1 MVTSPACARLS
12 RIFMKTIL
20 VTFGTRP
27 ETIKMAPLVAALRA
41 RPADFRCVVCAT
53 AQHRDMLD
61 QVLPLFG
68 LEPDVDLDLMRPGQT
83 LNEVTSRVIA
93 ADGRRDRRLTG
104 ADVVVVQGDTTTAM
118 GTALAAFQREVPVA
132 HVEAGLRSGR
142 LDAPFPEEMNRVVID
157 KPRRATATRPRPG
170 ADAFLEP
177 PRAWSPTRRLVTGN
191 TAIDALLD
199 LRGRLDALD
208 LPIRG
213 APRRARAAGAHH
225 GPPARVVR
233 CSRCATCSEPCSRW
247 PTAHPDVTF
256 VYPVHPN
263 PQRQGA
269 GARAPD
275 RPQPEVLIDPVHYG
289 ELAWLLDRAELVI
302 SDSGGLQE
310 ESPTL
315 GKPLLVLREV
325 TERPEVVDAGAA
337 LLVGTDRARIEREA
351 TRLLG
356 EARRRARRWAVRSCC
371 SATAKPSDPHRRPP
385 RRRRAG
391 AVGTGQAHETRMPVA
406 AIPDPLV
413 HAARLQR
420 GGEPAAP
427 AAGAQ
432 GHPRSV
438 AGRRAGRAGSSIVD
452 DGSSDGTKPTP
463 RAPSRGSTSH
473 VIVHDP
479 NAGPRRGHA
488 HGHHVR
494 ARARRRRRPD
504 GRDGRRQHPSD
515 RAHARDGGARRRR
528 AQTS

>member
-1 MVTSPACARLS
+1 
-12 RIFMKTIL
+12 MKTIL

-68 LEPDVDLDLMRPGQT
+68 LAPDVDLDLMRPGQT
-83 LNEVTSRVIA
+83 LNEVTSRVILRM
-93 ADGRRDRRLTG
+93 DEVIGETG

-157 KPRRATATRPRPG
+157 RLARYCYPPTPG
-170 ADAFLEP
+170 ADAYLEAEGVEP
-177 PRAWSPTRRLVTGN
+177 ARRLVTGN

-208 LPIRG
+208 LPIRERLGEPERLVLITAHRRESFGQPLLDVFG
-213 APRRARAAGAHH
+213 ALQSIA
-225 GPPARVVR
+225 
-233 CSRCATCSEPCSRW
+233 
-247 PTAHPDVTF
+247 TAHPDVTF

-263 PQRQGA
+263 PNVKGPA
-269 GARAPD
+269 HEHLTAPNL
-275 RPQPEVLIDPVHYG
+275 VLVDPVHYG

-337 LLVGTDRARIEREA
+337 LLVGTDRALIEREA

-356 EARRRARRWAVRSCC
+356 SAEARAAMGRPQLLFGDGRASTRIA
-371 SATAKPSDPHRRPP
+371 AHL
-385 RRRRAG
+385 AG
-391 AVGTGQAHETRMPVA
+391 DA
-406 AIPDPLV
+406 PDPW
-413 HAARLQR
+413 APDRL
-420 GGEPAAP
+420 
-427 AAGAQ
+427 
-432 GHPRSV
+432 
-438 AGRRAGRAGSSIVD
+438 
-452 DGSSDGTKPTP
+452 TP
-463 RAPSRGSTSH
+463 
-473 VIVHDP
+473 
-479 NAGPRRGHA
+479 
-488 HGHHVR
+488 
-494 ARARRRRRPD
+494 
-504 GRDGRRQHPSD
+504 
-515 RAHARDGGARRRR
+515 AHA
-528 AQTS
+528 